1 MLQTEKDI
9 IELIR
14 QDVWMMELLA
24 TVKGLNLS
32 DWWICAGF
40 VRSKI
45 WDVLHGYEEK
55 TVLSDVDVIYFDD
68 KNTDEQQEKYIE
80 ARLQVMLPR
89 IPWSVKNQARM
100 HRRNQVEPYTS
111 TVDAMMK
118 FPETATALG
127 VRLDRY
133 DNLILSA
140 PHGIEDA
147 INLAVKPTP
156 YFTADNRRL
165 EVYRS
170 RMEQKN
176 WKRYWPNITIADL
189 D

>member
-1 MLQTEKDI
+1 MLKTEKDI

-14 QDVWMMELLA
+14 QDGWMMELLA
-24 TVKGLNLS
+24 TVRGLNLP

-68 KNTDEQQEKYIE
+68 KNTDEQEDKYIE
-80 ARLQVMLPR
+80 ARLKILLPE

-111 TVDAMMK
+111 AEDAMMK

-127 VRLDRY
+127 VRLDRC

-140 PHGIEDA
+140 PHGIDDA
-147 INLAVKPTP
+147 ISLTVKPTP
-156 YFTADNRRL
+156 FFTADNQRL
-165 EVYRS
+165 AVYRS
-170 RMEQKN
+170 RMEQKK
-176 WKRYWPNITIADL
+176 WKRQWPKISIANL